1 MLLEQA
7 TPSNV
12 SRAIKEINAFEWE
25 GDFKPMARQ
34 ALKHL
39 VEKRLDEEMAQYI
52 GLSRYEHGADR
63 VDYRNGH
70 YTRHLLT
77 EMGNLE
83 LLVPRSRKGGFP
95 TKLLERLRPKVP
107 FGGSGVVSLLLFGT
121 IHPKGRFGAGSYCRG
136 AGLGH
141 NDFQDCPGSG

>member
-70 YTRHLLT
+70 YYQASVDRD
-77 EMGNLE
+77 G
-83 LLVPRSRKGGFP
+83 
-95 TKLLERLRPKVP
+95 KLRAFSAKEP
-107 FGGSGVVSLLLFGT
+107 
-121 IHPKGRFGAGSYCRG
+121 
-136 AGLGH
+136 
-141 NDFQDCPGSG
+141 